1 MWGHIEILGAR
12 GVERVLGRG
21 GPMLQH
27 GSDRVRE
34 SLGMFADE
42 LSAHRYLERL
52 LWPNGVSCPRC
63 KSTTRVGRLDG
74 ASTRLG
80 TYKCYSCRKPFSL
93 FHGTMMQS
101 SHVPAHKWLQAVYLT
116 DGGTKS
122 MRPYHLRRIL
132 NVSLKTAS
140 SMMRRIGEAAD
151 SLSPASTAKAP
162 SPAALAP
169 SLPAR
174 PARAAFSATVASI
187 AMAALDTCL
196 RFAEPILS
204 L

>member
-1 MWGHIEILGAR
+1 VWGHIEILGAR

-80 TYKCYSCRKPFSL
+80 TYKCYSCRKSFYL
-93 FHGTMMQS
+93 LHGTMMKS

-116 DGGTKS
+116 DGGTK
-122 MRPYHLRRIL
+122 PVQAYHLHRIL

-140 SMMRRIGEAAD
+140 SMMRRISQAAGE
-151 SLSPASTAKAP
+151 PG
-162 SPAALAP
+162 
-169 SLPAR
+169 R
-174 PARAAFSATVASI
+174 PFSSSI
-187 AMAALDTCL
+187 AEGSSEA
-196 RFAEPILS
+196 PIRNRQSSERLHA
-204 L
+204 

>member
-1 MWGHIEILGAR
+1 MERELNSSAR
-12 GVERVLGRG
+12 EALA
-21 GPMLQH
+21 
-27 GSDRVRE
+27 
-34 SLGMFADE
+34 MFADE

-52 LWPNGVSCPRC
+52 LWPGGVCCPRC
-63 KSTTRVGRLDG
+63 GNAKVGRLNG

-80 TYKCYSCRKPFSL
+80 TFKCYSCRKPFSL
-93 FHGTMMQS
+93 LHGTMMRS

-116 DGGTKS
+116 DGGTKP
-122 MRPYHLRRIL
+122 MRPYHLQRIL

-140 SMMRRIGEAAD
+140 SMMRRIGEAAG

-162 SPAALAP
+162 PPAAPTP
-169 SLPAR
+169 SLRAR
-174 PARAAFSATVASI
+174 PARAALAATAASVAL
-187 AMAALDTCL
+187 AALGTCL